1 MDPINNNLLQFTCK
15 IRLVAEDC
23 DVPESRYEKVF
34 LTNECKKLPMS
45 ASNLEL
51 LKSGIEDYVL
61 KHGNNLS
68 NKCNSCF
75 PSW

>member
-1 MDPINNNLLQFTCK
+1 MIHFLYFIQNIAIQ
-15 IRLVAEDC
+15 LVAEDC

-34 LTNECKKLPMS
+34 LANECKQLPGS

-51 LKSGIEDYVL
+51 LKSGIEDYVV

-68 NKCNSCF
+68 DKCKSCF